1 MERVPLPLLSS
12 LDTVRKALDTLFLSI
27 PIWTLRSS
35 VSHKLVNVTAPKE
48 SHESNL
54 ALAIPRLNATYMTVW
69 SQLKIESEIN
79 LNDRSSVLIS
89 HLNILQSPQTSYIVS
104 MI

>member
-27 PIWTLRSS
+27 PTWTLHSS
-35 VSHKLVNVTAPKE
+35 VSHKIVNATAPKV

-54 ALAIPRLNATYMTVW
+54 ALAIPRLNATYMTVR
-69 SQLKIESEIN
+69 SELKIESDIK
-79 LNDRSSVLIS
+79 LNDRSSV
-89 HLNILQSPQTSYIVS
+89 
-104 MI
+104 